1 MGGRLARKGR
11 PLGKAR
17 TRSLALMPNCGCP
30 GWVCKLVISGPSE
43 QPSSGPLVALS
54 GAGVPVRQG

>member
-17 TRSLALMPNCGCP
+17 TRSLALMPMTVRPRERAN
-30 GWVCKLVISGPSE
+30 
-43 QPSSGPLVALS
+43 GPLFTRVHDLDRGPQACW
-54 GAGVPVRQG
+54 

>member
-17 TRSLALMPNCGCP
+17 TRSLALMPMVGR
-30 GWVCKLVISGPSE
+30 L
-43 QPSSGPLVALS
+43 
-54 GAGVPVRQG
+54 

>member
-17 TRSLALMPNCGCP
+17 TRSLALMPMVGRCRHRRIVSYWYQN
-30 GWVCKLVISGPSE
+30 LY
-43 QPSSGPLVALS
+43 Q
-54 GAGVPVRQG
+54 